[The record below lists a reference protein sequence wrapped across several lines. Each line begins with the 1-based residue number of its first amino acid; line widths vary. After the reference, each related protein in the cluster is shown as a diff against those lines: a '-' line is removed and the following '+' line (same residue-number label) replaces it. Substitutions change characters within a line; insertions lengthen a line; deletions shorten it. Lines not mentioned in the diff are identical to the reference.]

1 MRQLTTP
8 EQAREFVL
16 DRRFRG
22 HTVGVVPTMGALHD
36 GHLELVRQA
45 KQHCDVSIATIFVNP
60 TQFGP
65 GEDLDKYPRL
75 LEQDLSLL
83 ERIGADAVFL
93 PSSES
98 IYPPGFSTFVEAPDV
113 GSPLEGVCRP
123 SHFRGVTTIVCK
135 LFQILPATHAFF
147 GRKDYQQLKV
157 IEAMVRDLN
166 IAIEIV
172 ACDTVREEDGLALS
186 SRNRYLDSAQRIQA
200 LALSRALQRAQAMA
214 TAGTR
219 QTEQLEQ
226 AMRQELD
233 GHADHP
239 GVDRVEYAVV
249 VDAETLLPLTD
260 LNRPAVALIAA
271 FVGQTRLID
280 NRLISALI

>member
-1 MRQLTTP
+1 MKQLTTP
-8 EQAREFVL
+8 EQARAYVL
-16 DRRFRG
+16 DHRFRSR
-22 HTVGVVPTMGALHD
+22 TVGLVPTMGALHE

-45 KQHCDVSIATIFVNP
+45 KQHCDISIATIFVNP

-65 GEDLDKYPRL
+65 GEDLDQYPRV

-83 ERIGADAVFL
+83 ESLGADAVFL
-93 PSSES
+93 PSSEA
-98 IYPPGFSTFVEAPDV
+98 IYPRGFSTYVDVPDV

-123 SHFRGVTTIVCK
+123 NHFRGVTTIVCK

-166 IAIEIV
+166 IATQIV
-172 ACDTVREEDGLALS
+172 ACDTVREDDGLARS
-186 SRNRYLDSAQRIQA
+186 SRNRYLGSSERIQA
-200 LALSRALQRAQAMA
+200 LALSRALQRAKAMVA
-214 TAGTR
+214 AGAR
-219 QTEQLEQ
+219 NPEQLEQ
-226 AMRQELD
+226 AMRHELEGQGD
-233 GHADHP
+233 DP
-239 GVDRVEYAVV
+239 GVDRVEYVVV

-260 LNRPAVALIAA
+260 LDRPAVALIAA

-280 NRLISALI
+280 NQWISVFD